1 MPALFVRHKNA
12 TVASEA
18 ECWGWMGLR
27 LGGVLLMISSVEPPA
42 LGGVIVAEESTAAP
56 PERFAARQL
65 GHFFS
70 LSLSWRA
77 RPFAVAMA
85 LGVSAHSLA
94 ASSLGSDG

>member
-1 MPALFVRHKNA
+1 ML
-12 TVASEA
+12 
-18 ECWGWMGLR
+18 GLGLR

-42 LGGVIVAEESTAAP
+42 LGGVVVAEESTAAP

-77 RPFAVAMA
+77 RPFAVLSPTAAAATGQPTVAMA